1 MLSYQPVIEF
11 YNVHAQPKKQNSVL
25 ADADYDIAL
34 YRWRYAEG
42 RLQRVERLKTLT
54 ELHAKDMK
62 ISPDDRYLWIM
73 REEGY
78 IVDLKA
84 QATYRVTKVERHAD
98 GSYSAEYFE
107 AIFSPDSRYLM
118 GFELGNKRGLT
129 LFAVPSGRRIPI
141 TEEGD
146 FDGGWYPDS
155 QAVWFRERG
164 KTGAV
169 YRFDVRT
176 RRISRLGAAAAKR
189 IDEEWEMLN
198 PSFRR
203 GLPRDQYVY
212 APNGKVRAG
221 VYPPPATEELRTR
234 RPTFYV
240 QWQDGH
246 STTVAHSWDEINL
259 KAVSNDGRYVLAYC
273 GKKKGI
279 KGSLQIFDIRKR
291 SEQTVGLST
300 DMELVA
306 MLSAIKI
313 WFA

>member
-1 MLSYQPVIEF
+1 MLSQLPVIEF
-11 YNVHAQPKKQNSVL
+11 YNVDAQPKKRNGDL
-25 ADADYDIAL
+25 ADMDYDIAL

-62 ISPDDRYLWIM
+62 ISPDDRYLWVM
-73 REEGY
+73 REVGY
-78 IVDLKA
+78 IVDLKT
-84 QATYRVTKVERHAD
+84 QLTYRITRVERYAD

-107 AIFSPDSRYLM
+107 AIFSPDSHYLM
-118 GFELGNKRGLT
+118 GFEVGNKGGLA
-129 LFAVPSGRRIPI
+129 LFAVPSGRRIPV

-155 QAVWFRERG
+155 QAVWFREKG

-169 YRFDVRT
+169 YRFDVPI

-221 VYPPPATEELRTR
+221 VYPPPATEELRIR

-240 QWQDGH
+240 QWRDGR
-246 STTVAHSWDEINL
+246 SVTVAHTWYEIGL
-259 KAVSNDGRYVLAYC
+259 YAISNDGRYVLAYC
-273 GKKKGI
+273 RSNRDSDGT
-279 KGSLQIFDIRKR
+279 LQIVDIRER
-291 SEQTVGLST
+291 SEQTVKLST
-300 DMELVA
+300 DMERVK